1 MRRLGSIAISSWEI
15 KTKAARRLR
24 KSGSIGMARTPKMIN
39 GRIAAT
45 GRKVNVLERE
55 AVSNRRR
62 LSHTLGMRLWRW
74 RRATRSSMI
83 RHFLSNAER
92 MMAERIRMMYVPSRT
107 VDRAVERSFNIAFG
121 CSASTIVV
129 LQERQELPELRLLHG
144 SVHLQIGAPPAR
156 PGVYRRSLD
165 DLGVR
170 FNRVWRLGGSE
181 WEVDRF
187 CVKVVAVVFTSRKVE
202 MAWIAN
208 NA

>member
-1 MRRLGSIAISSWEI
+1 LGSIAISSWEI

-24 KSGSIGMARTPKMIN
+24 ISGSIGMARTTGMIN

-83 RHFLSNAER
+83 RHFLSRAER

-107 VDRAVERSFNIAFG
+107 VDRAVARSFSIAGG
-121 CSASTIVV
+121 CSASTIVL
-129 LQERQELPELRLLHG
+129 LQERQEVPELRLLHG
-144 SVHLQIGAPPAR
+144 SVHLHVGAPPAR
-156 PGVYRRSLD
+156 QGVYRRSLD
-165 DLGVR
+165 GLKVCFD
-170 FNRVWRLGGSE
+170 RVWRLGGSA
-181 WEVDRF
+181 WEVDRV
-187 CVKVVAVVFTSRKVE
+187 CVKVVAVVFTLRKVE
-202 MAWIAN
+202 MACIAN